1 MPSADPTVRL
11 SVTVPSS
18 LAVELEDA
26 LRDGEAQ
33 TRSQAVTQ
41 ALRGWLDKITEQRL
55 RAAVSRLT
63 DDDDDDDEYAA
74 LRSRA

>member
-1 MPSADPTVRL
+1 MPSKDPTVRL

-26 LRDGEAQ
+26 LRDGEAVN
-33 TRSQAVTQ
+33 RSQAVAQ

-63 DDDDDDDEYAA
+63 DDDDDDDEYAT

>member
-1 MPSADPTVRL
+1 MPSEDPTVRL

-26 LRDGEAQ
+26 LRDGEAVN
-33 TRSQAVTQ
+33 RSQAVTQ
-41 ALRGWLDKITEQRL
+41 ALHGWLDKITEQRL

>member
-41 ALRGWLDKITEQRL
+41 ALRCWLDKITEQRL